1 MDAKINA
8 AYYTSPR
15 FAKDTAIAAGK
26 VGIKMGIRQA
36 LGFIFAE
43 IWFAVKDEFQKVK
56 GEFKLKEFL
65 TVIGNGIQR
74 GVNNAKQKYKQ
85 IMEKIKE
92 GFVAGA
98 LSSLTTTLCN
108 IFFTTAKNVVKI
120 IRQSYASL
128 VSAATILFLNPD
140 NLPFGE
146 RMRAVVKV
154 IAAGASVIVGGLVSE
169 AIGKTPIGVIPV
181 IGDIVQTFCGTF
193 VAGVMSCTLLYF
205 MDRNPLIQRLVSVL
219 NTLPSIS
226 NDINFYKMQAE
237 KFKIYAAELMKID
250 IEQFRRETAVYE
262 SLADELESADNDA
275 ELNIILKNATIKLGI
290 QLPWQGDFDQF
301 MSNKENVLV
310 FE

>member
-1 MDAKINA
+1 
-8 AYYTSPR
+8 
-15 FAKDTAIAAGK
+15 
-26 VGIKMGIRQA
+26 
-36 LGFIFAE
+36 
-43 IWFAVKDEFQKVK
+43 
-56 GEFKLKEFL
+56 
-65 TVIGNGIQR
+65 
-74 GVNNAKQKYKQ
+74 
-85 IMEKIKE
+85 
-92 GFVAGA
+92 
-98 LSSLTTTLCN
+98 
-108 IFFTTAKNVVKI
+108 
-120 IRQSYASL
+120 
-128 VSAATILFLNPD
+128 
-140 NLPFGE
+140 
-146 RMRAVVKV
+146 MRAVVKV